1 MGGTVIEN
9 EFVSE
14 TETGM
19 ETVIE
24 IVIEIEYVKGTGT
37 VNVNEKEMGSVEI
50 VIESLKRIEVDTA
63 LEVVVVS
70 DHLKGE
76 VVVAVG
82 TVLGE
87 EVGVGRRRVDMRGK
101 LTRGRPKRDT
111 QKKGMELLKVVTL
124 KTRMAMVIPQMGPTM
139 RRQ

>member
-1 MGGTVIEN
+1 MGTVKEI
-9 EFVSE
+9 E
-14 TETGM
+14 TEIELEIEI

-50 VIESLKRIEVDTA
+50 VIESLKRIEVDTV

-82 TVLGE
+82 TVHGE
-87 EVGVGRRRVDMRGK
+87 EVVVGRRRVDVRGK

-111 QKKGMELLKVVTL
+111 QKKGIE
-124 KTRMAMVIPQMGPTM
+124 
-139 RRQ
+139 